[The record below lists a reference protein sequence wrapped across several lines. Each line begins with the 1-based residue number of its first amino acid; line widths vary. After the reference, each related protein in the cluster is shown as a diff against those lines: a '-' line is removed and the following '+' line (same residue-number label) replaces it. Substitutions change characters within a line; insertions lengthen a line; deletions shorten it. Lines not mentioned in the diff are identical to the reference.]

1 MNAAQRRER
10 ILTRLNSA
18 GAPLSASTLA
28 AELGVSRQIVVGDVA
43 LLRAGGAQ
51 IDATPRGYQLH
62 PAEKGY
68 TGILACVH
76 RTQEEMRRE
85 LYTVVDQG
93 GTVVDVAVENS
104 LYGEIRATLNLCN
117 RYDVDNFI
125 RQAADAPE
133 SLLSRMTG
141 GVHLHTL
148 RCPDKDTFARRLM
161 DKPASY
167 FYSVLWNK
175 LYRREMLLAHDIR
188 FTSEMRWA
196 EDLVFNMQY
205 IQYAAVFASIAQPG
219 YYYVQNPQSICHT
232 QINPATLVQNK
243 IQVFRYYKD
252 LYTRLGM
259 YEQVRPQLYKFLVD
273 IAESTYPSGPFKEV
287 IDEAKAYWKDA
298 REDVQTRT
306 AEARE
311 RWNGMREELRETAQE
326 RSAEWKAR
334 HDSDPKE

>member
-76 RTQEEMRRE
+76 STEDEMRTE

-93 GTVVDVAVENS
+93 GIVVDVAVENS
-104 LYGEIRATLNLCN
+104 LYGELRGNLNLAS

-125 RQAADAPE
+125 QQAADTPE
-133 SLLSRMTG
+133 CLLSRMTG

-148 RCPDKDTFARRLM
+148 CCPDEK
-161 DKPASY
+161 
-167 FYSVLWNK
+167 
-175 LYRREMLLAHDIR
+175 
-188 FTSEMRWA
+188 TSHRIE
-196 EDLVFNMQY
+196 
-205 IQYAAVFASIAQPG
+205 AALENAGV
-219 YYYVQNPQSICHT
+219 
-232 QINPATLVQNK
+232 
-243 IQVFRYYKD
+243 
-252 LYTRLGM
+252 
-259 YEQVRPQLYKFLVD
+259 LYK
-273 IAESTYPSGPFKEV
+273 KE
-287 IDEAKAYWKDA
+287 
-298 REDVQTRT
+298 
-306 AEARE
+306 
-311 RWNGMREELRETAQE
+311 
-326 RSAEWKAR
+326 
-334 HDSDPKE
+334 